1 VVEAVNISGKFC
13 ENIFMRTRQLIFLL
27 LISVFAH
34 PLSASLS
41 IEFWQTSSGARVYFV
56 ENHTL
61 PMLDISVE
69 FAAGSSMD
77 TREKSG
83 TASLTQHLLSLGANR
98 LSEDDIA
105 NALADVGAQLGGHF
119 DADRAG
125 LTLRTLSHNRERKQA
140 LEVFSSILQH
150 PEFPNDIL
158 SREKTRIITSIREA
172 STKPGYIADRALM
185 NMLYG
190 DHPYAMNDSGE
201 IETIETIQRNDLVSF
216 YQKHYV
222 ANNAVITIIGDIDKH
237 EATRIADTL
246 TRNLPESSAQGKH
259 VTIPPVKNPQGGIER
274 LTHPATQSHIVLAH
288 PGISRTDP
296 DYFPLLVGNYI
307 LGGGGFVSR
316 LMEEIRQQRGLAYSV
331 QSFFAPLKEKGPF
344 KIGLQTR
351 KDQSEEALLLTR
363 GVLRDFIAGGPKE
376 QELLAAKQN
385 IIGGFPL
392 RLDSNKKIL
401 GYLAMIGFYHLP
413 LTYLD
418 DYLKAVETVTA
429 DQIKDA
435 FQRRIDPENM
445 VVVIVGALETTG
457 D

>member
-1 VVEAVNISGKFC
+1 
-13 ENIFMRTRQLIFLL
+13 MRIKQFIFLL
-27 LISVFAH
+27 LTSVFAH

-41 IEFWQTSSGARVYFV
+41 IEFWQTPSGARVYFV

-77 TREKSG
+77 TRKKSG
-83 TASLTQHLLSLGANR
+83 TASLTQHLLSLGAKN

-125 LTLRTLSHNRERKQA
+125 LTLRTLSSDRERKQA
-140 LEVFSSILQH
+140 LEIFASILQR
-150 PEFPNDIL
+150 PEFPDNIL
-158 SREKTRIITSIREA
+158 SREKKRIIASIREA

-201 IETIETIQRNDLVSF
+201 IETIETIHRSDLVSF

-222 ANNAVITIIGDIDKH
+222 AKNAVIAIIGDIDKQ
-237 EATRIADTL
+237 EAARIADTL
-246 TRNLPESSAQGKH
+246 TSDLPVSSTQDKYAG
-259 VTIPPVKNPQGGIER
+259 IPPVKNPAGGIER
-274 LTHPATQSHIVLAH
+274 LSHPATQSHILMAY

-316 LMEEIRQQRGLAYSV
+316 LMEEIRQKRGLAYSV

-351 KDQSEEALLLTR
+351 KDQSEEALLLTQ
-363 GVLRDFIAGGPKE
+363 GVLRDFITDGPTE

-401 GYLAMIGFYHLP
+401 GYLTMIGFYYLP

-418 DYLKAVETVTA
+418 DYLKAVDTVTI

-445 VVVIVGALETTG
+445 VAVIVGASETTG